1 VRCVCEREWT
11 EGGGGREREE
21 DSEIQRIARETH
33 LTLYLG
39 ARMGEQPQ
47 PPTYRIASKQAGMCG
62 LHTHTFFDFSGSRRC
77 AWLRPF
83 DNC

>member
-1 VRCVCEREWT
+1 MRVRVRVWT

-21 DSEIQRIARETH
+21 DGDIQRIARETN
-33 LTLYLG
+33 LTPYLG
-39 ARMGEQPQ
+39 APIGEQ
-47 PPTYRIASKQAGMCG
+47 PPTYRTASKQSTGMCG
-62 LHTHTFFDFSGSRRC
+62 LHTHTFFDFSCSRRC